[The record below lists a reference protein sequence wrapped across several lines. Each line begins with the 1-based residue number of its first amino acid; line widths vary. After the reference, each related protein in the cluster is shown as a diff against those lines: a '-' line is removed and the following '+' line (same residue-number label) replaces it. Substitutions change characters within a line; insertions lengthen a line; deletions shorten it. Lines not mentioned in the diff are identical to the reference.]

1 MEEDRGRASQRNL
14 DGKIL
19 RVHKLHEDVH
29 SFQRNR
35 ILGRSTR
42 DKGEPDLSGLQHAKH
57 NYAAAGSQVFCPLRM
72 IVFIWRDL
80 CSSAKLFK
88 AAGVLTRPVVFI
100 SPVMR
105 LTGSWPES
113 QATPDVCSEPVAYAI
128 KRLRYFPYS
137 EGVISR

>member
-1 MEEDRGRASQRNL
+1 MLLNSNALLILTRHTLEEVAAFLDLEEDRTRASQRNL

-57 NYAAAGSQVFCPLRM
+57 NYAAAGSQVFCCPTEL
-72 IVFIWRDL
+72 VHY
-80 CSSAKLFK
+80 
-88 AAGVLTRPVVFI
+88 G
-100 SPVMR
+100 
-105 LTGSWPES
+105 
-113 QATPDVCSEPVAYAI
+113 
-128 KRLRYFPYS
+128 
-137 EGVISR
+137 